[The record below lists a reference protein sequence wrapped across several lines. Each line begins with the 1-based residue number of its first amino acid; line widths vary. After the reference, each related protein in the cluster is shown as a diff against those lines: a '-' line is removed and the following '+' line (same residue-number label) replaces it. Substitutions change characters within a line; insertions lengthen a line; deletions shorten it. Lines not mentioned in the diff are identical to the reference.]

1 MKRLAI
7 FASGTGTNAEAILE
21 YLKKDPVV
29 SVSLILTNNPEAK
42 VIQVAEKYNVPI
54 LKVNKESFY
63 DESMLKTL
71 ENNCIDLIIL
81 AGFLWLVPDFIIDKY
96 PGRIINIH
104 PALLPKYGGKGM
116 YGMLVHEAV
125 SHSGDTQTGITI
137 HFVNKEYDK
146 GQIIAQFKLKIE
158 PHEKPESIAAKVLKL
173 EHLHFPR
180 IVREEASGL

>member
-29 SVSLILTNNPEAK
+29 SVSLILTNNPQAK
-42 VIQVAEKYNVPI
+42 VIQVAELFNVPV
-54 LKVNKESFY
+54 LKVDRHSFY
-63 DESMLKTL
+63 NESMLRTL

-116 YGMLVHEAV
+116 YGMRVHEEV
-125 SHSGDTQTGITI
+125 SQSGDVETGITV

-146 GQIIAQFKLKIE
+146 GQIIAQFKVKIK
-158 PHEKPESIAAKVLKL
+158 PHDAPAVIAKKVQQL